1 MSAPVPASSAGTAPR
16 PVPPTSG
23 GHAETSS
30 GRGRRIALIAGALS
44 LGGAEKQ
51 LLHICHALHQSGVEV
66 TVFSL
71 TRGQHYEAL
80 LQDQG
85 IPVRHFGVRGGPPAR
100 ALLLARELR
109 RLRPEVVHS
118 VHFFTNL
125 YAAAGARACGAL
137 SIGSIQSD
145 LAYEMQKS
153 GIWGRSCLHATGRL
167 VVNSQEA
174 YRRALDAGVAPARL
188 RVLPN
193 VLDTVELDARAAQ
206 PADLP
211 LPEGGPIAVAVGR
224 LVPVK
229 RFDRFLEAL
238 ALARERCPTLRG
250 LLIGDGP
257 ERTRLEALA
266 RELSLG
272 PEALTLAGQRD
283 DVPALLARCRLMV
296 QCSDHEGM
304 PNALLEGMASRL
316 PILTTPAGD
325 SAALVQEDV
334 TGYVVPFDDSE
345 VIADR
350 MVYLADSPARCR
362 AMGEAARQLVLDRF
376 SPNGLAERVLAIYGQ
391 VLEGVSG

>member
-1 MSAPVPASSAGTAPR
+1 
-16 PVPPTSG
+16 
-23 GHAETSS
+23 
-30 GRGRRIALIAGALS
+30 
-44 LGGAEKQ
+44 
-51 LLHICHALHQSGVEV
+51 VEV